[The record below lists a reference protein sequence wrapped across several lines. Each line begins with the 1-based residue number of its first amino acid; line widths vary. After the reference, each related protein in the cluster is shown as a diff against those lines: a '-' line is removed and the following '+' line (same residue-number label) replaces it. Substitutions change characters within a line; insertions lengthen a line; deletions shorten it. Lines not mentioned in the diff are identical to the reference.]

1 MSCLS
6 WNYHR
11 LGNPQTEDEL
21 IALVGNK
28 DPKLVFL
35 MEKKVDKVVLE
46 RVGGKIQK
54 SNIFVVLRHSIG
66 GGLALFWPTDMSVDI
81 QSYLDEHI
89 DAIIDHEVDDV
100 GRFTSFYGDLD
111 TAS

>member
-1 MSCLS
+1 
-6 WNYHR
+6 
-11 LGNPQTEDEL
+11 
-21 IALVGNK
+21 
-28 DPKLVFL
+28 

-46 RVGGKIQK
+46 RVGEKIQK
-54 SNIFVVLRHSIG
+54 SNICVVPRHSIG

-89 DAIIDHEVDDV
+89 DAIIDHEVDDI
-100 GRFTSFYGDLD
+100 GRFTSFYEDLD

>member
-46 RVGGKIQK
+46 QVGGKIQK
-54 SNIFVVLRHSIG
+54 SNIFVVPRHNIG

-81 QSYLDEHI
+81 QSYLDQHI
-89 DAIIDHEVDDV
+89 DAIIDHKVDDA
-100 GRFTSFYGDLD
+100 GRFTSFYRDLNI
-111 TAS
+111 AS